1 MDDDATT
8 LRDGPEMLDLR
19 GLKCP
24 LPVLRT
30 RRALL
35 RLAPGGVVVVRC
47 TDPLAGLDIPN
58 LLRETGDA
66 LVGAARDGRETR
78 FTIRRSRGAEERGP
92 CGQDQTDTTRV
103 EDPTTTNEASES

>member
-1 MDDDATT
+1 MDDDDATV
-8 LRDGPEMLDLR
+8 RDSPEMLDLR

-35 RLAPGGVVVVRC
+35 RLAPGHVLVVRC

-58 LLRETGDA
+58 LLRETGDT
-66 LVGAARDGRETR
+66 LVAAARDGRETR
-78 FTIRRSRGAEERGP
+78 FTVRRSRGAEGGAPLR
-92 CGQDQTDTTRV
+92 QDQTGTARV
-103 EDPTTTNEASES
+103 EPSTTTIEA